1 MVWRYHPGT
10 HAYEVFAEGGGNTFG
25 IEIDGEGRL
34 FSGHNGGQTRGWHF
48 MQNGFYLKQDKDPG
62 KFGPGRN
69 AYSFGELPMIQ
80 SDQAVQRFSHF
91 FAVAGGTAIPADY
104 AGQIGRAHV

>member
-48 MQNGFYLKQDKDPG
+48 MQNGFYLKQDKDPQILVVDDEPAQRQLLAGSLG
-62 KFGPGRN
+62 KDYTVVVAANGSGRSSPSRPPRCL
-69 AYSFGELPMIQ
+69 AC
-80 SDQAVQRFSHF
+80 
-91 FAVAGGTAIPADY
+91 
-104 AGQIGRAHV
+104 RAAAR